1 MDLFDM
7 LEPAEKPVVDLHK
20 IDISKEIF
28 EVLKSHGIESTK
40 AAEDLAD
47 LFCFPPPWAPWV
59 K

>member
-1 MDLFDM
+1 M